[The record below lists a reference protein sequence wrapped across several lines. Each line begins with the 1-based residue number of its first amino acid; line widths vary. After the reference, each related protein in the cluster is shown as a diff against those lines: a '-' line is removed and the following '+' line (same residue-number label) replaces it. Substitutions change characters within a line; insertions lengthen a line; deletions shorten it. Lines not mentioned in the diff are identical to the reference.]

1 MRALSYACCLITCL
15 LFASAGCQTP
25 VRSDVEEIEKLSRG
39 RDSVQYELSLR
50 QKELDEMEATAKK
63 PGVVGVS
70 NEWLRRRDE
79 LKEKITALRVRLREI
94 DNELAAPRSKSD

>member
-1 MRALSYACCLITCL
+1 
-15 LFASAGCQTP
+15 
-25 VRSDVEEIEKLSRG
+25 
-39 RDSVQYELSLR
+39 
-50 QKELDEMEATAKK
+50 MEATAKK